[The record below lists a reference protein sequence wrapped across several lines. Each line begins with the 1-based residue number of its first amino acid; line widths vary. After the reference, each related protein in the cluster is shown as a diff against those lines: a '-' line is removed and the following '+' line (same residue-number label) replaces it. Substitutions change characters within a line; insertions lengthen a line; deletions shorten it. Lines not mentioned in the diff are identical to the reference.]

1 MEGVWKKRGTESGA
15 MTILSRPPPLS
26 LCPSSA
32 AGDPTPR
39 ATAAAPRRSPRSQF
53 RSPTAPRL
61 GRRLPT
67 PSTGLGA
74 CATRS
79 ATASSGKACFV
90 KPLGVRIRAPLDA
103 VHRKHFVCRSLKKE
117 TPVDGNNGNE
127 RDWSTSVLLFLLW
140 AALIYYVFL
149 LTPNQTPVCFL
160 SFHVL
165 LLATYQFNNAPSP
178 ISSRI
183 TSMLWYLVIIVVP
196 NGLLPTGRSSKNIIP
211 VWPFLILSCFGGAYA
226 LLPYFVLWNPP
237 APPVEETQLKT
248 WPLNFLESKVT
259 AAISLAAGL
268 AIITYAGLA
277 GQDVW
282 KEFFQY
288 FRESKFIH
296 IMSLDFI
303 ILSTFAPFWVYND
316 MTARKWFDKGSWL
329 LPISLIPFLGPGL
342 YLLLRPTLSTV
353 TISHTPVEPE

>member
-1 MEGVWKKRGTESGA
+1 MLLAQPISVSGNFP
-15 MTILSRPPPLS
+15 TLNNKLRTWLNPPL
-26 LCPSSA
+26 
-32 AGDPTPR
+32 R
-39 ATAAAPRRSPRSQF
+39 V
-53 RSPTAPRL
+53 
-61 GRRLPT
+61 
-67 PSTGLGA
+67 
-74 CATRS
+74 S

-149 LTPNQTPVCFL
+149 LTPNQTPSRDLYFL
-160 SFHVL
+160 KKLLNVIGDDGFRMNEVL
-165 LLATYQFNNAPSP
+165 VS
-178 ISSRI
+178 
-183 TSMLWYLVIIVVP
+183 LWYLMGLWP
-196 NGLLPTGRSSKNIIP
+196 LAYSMLLLPTGRSSKNNIP

-277 GQDVW
+277 GPDVW

-353 TISHTPVEPE
+353 TISQTPVEPE